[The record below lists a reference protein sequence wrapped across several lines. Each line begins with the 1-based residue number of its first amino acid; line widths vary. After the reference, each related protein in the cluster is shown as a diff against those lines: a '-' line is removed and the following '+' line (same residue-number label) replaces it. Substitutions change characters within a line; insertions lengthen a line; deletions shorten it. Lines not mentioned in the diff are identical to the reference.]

1 MLRLRICM
9 FCNQGSAPGADQ
21 GSLDSCVSV
30 RTQEVHMHPA
40 EAEATS
46 VRQRHQLCRRQK

>member
-1 MLRLRICM
+1 MLRPRM
-9 FCNQGSAPGADQ
+9 ANQGSAPGADQ

-40 EAEATS
+40 EAEANVGMLGHTAA
-46 VRQRHQLCRRQK
+46 